1 MNFKEE
7 LYEQVR
13 TRKERRQSIPVRKLA
28 DGMLEVIPAS
38 GPGGAGQNEAPSYTV
53 YFTPLNVLEMQKIKT
68 LSQDSDTAFGT
79 WLVIEK
85 VEDEQGNKCFS
96 PEDKPTLELSDWN
109 LVNEINKRILKL
121 TPVAEVK
128 KTSEKTPSS

>member
-7 LYEQVR
+7 LYDQVR
-13 TRKERRQSIPVRKLA
+13 MRKERRQPIPLRKLPE
-28 DGMLEVIPAS
+28 GTLEVMAQGS
-38 GPGGAGQNEAPSYTV
+38 NEPPIHTV
-53 YFTPLNVLEMQKIKT
+53 YFTPLTVLEMQKVKT
-68 LSQDSDTAFGT
+68 LSQGDETSFGT

-85 VEDEQGNKCFS
+85 IEDGDGAKIFS
-96 PEDKPTLELSDWN
+96 AEDKPILESSDWS

-121 TPVAEVK
+121 IPPVAEVK